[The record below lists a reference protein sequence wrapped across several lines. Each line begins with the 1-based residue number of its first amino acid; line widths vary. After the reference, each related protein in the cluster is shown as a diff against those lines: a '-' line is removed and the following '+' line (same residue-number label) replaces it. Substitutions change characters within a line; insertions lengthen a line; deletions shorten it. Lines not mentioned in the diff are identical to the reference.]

1 LVSSCSLFTICK
13 KKHQV
18 ATIDEL
24 LEIQAQLENSVFELG
39 NLEEEIKGL
48 TLAIQ
53 EKIILLDR
61 QASVIHDRRL
71 EAIPILSQKMVVIL
85 IH

>member
-1 LVSSCSLFTICK
+1 LDRIGQQLQLIYNLQ

-24 LEIQAQLENSVFELG
+24 LEIQAQLENSVLNWKFR
-39 NLEEEIKGL
+39 EIKGL

-53 EKIILLDR
+53 KNNTVR
-61 QASVIHDRRL
+61 
-71 EAIPILSQKMVVIL
+71 
-85 IH
+85 

>member
-1 LVSSCSLFTICK
+1 VELDRIGQQLQLIYNLQK
-13 KKHQV
+13 NKV

-24 LEIQAQLENSVFELG
+24 LEIQAIRKFSFELG

-53 EKIILLDR
+53 EK
-61 QASVIHDRRL
+61 
-71 EAIPILSQKMVVIL
+71 
-85 IH
+85 

>member
-1 LVSSCSLFTICK
+1 LVSSCSLFTIC

-39 NLEEEIKGL
+39 NLEGEIKGL
-48 TLAIQ
+48 TSIQ
-53 EKIILLDR
+53 ENNTVR
-61 QASVIHDRRL
+61 
-71 EAIPILSQKMVVIL
+71 
-85 IH
+85 